1 LSPAWDQT
9 SAANA
14 GGNGLEREGA
24 AEQVQKPD
32 SVSSFTV
39 IVSLGLGLLLTL
51 ITTPNIWDYQI
62 PWDVKAWV
70 LRLGLTSVLIFMA
83 LSTLARLR
91 RSQGDQPP
99 KLS

>member
-1 LSPAWDQT
+1 M
-9 SAANA
+9 
-14 GGNGLEREGA
+14 
-24 AEQVQKPD
+24 
-32 SVSSFTV
+32 SSFTV